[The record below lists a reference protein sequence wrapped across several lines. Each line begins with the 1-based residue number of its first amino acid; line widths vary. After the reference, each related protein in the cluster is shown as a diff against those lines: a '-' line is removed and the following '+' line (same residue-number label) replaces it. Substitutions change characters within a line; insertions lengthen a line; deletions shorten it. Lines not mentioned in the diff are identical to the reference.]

1 VIVQDSFVGFAKHY
15 AIDFPVQHLDEP
27 FSTISTHANLLAFHS
42 LSASPATDLPY
53 LFAFL
58 RLTFGPSLLTSPIL
72 LAASPT
78 KTLLASSSYLSTHE
92 SLASLIYLP
101 DTNHP

>member
-1 VIVQDSFVGFAKHY
+1 MIVQDSFVGFAKHY

-42 LSASPATDLPY
+42 LSATPASDLTY
-53 LFAFL
+53 LFDFL

-72 LAASPT
+72 LASSPT
-78 KTLLASSSYLSTHE
+78 TPLASSYLSTHE
-92 SLASLIYLP
+92 SLAALIYLP
-101 DTNHP
+101 ATNHP